1 VGAFLKGK
9 VPDDIIDEWRLPEN
23 WWGYIIYLTPEI
35 KDIWKNMVATNAG
48 LRESN
53 SGAVWGPAIK
63 HFRETIFTTSKAKAV
78 LDALEKIGQIDKVP
92 SEVMVQIQKAMSYKD
107 GIAKLYDRLNAA
119 GKKSDGIRSLFKD
132 LGEFVLKVGIGSAAA
147 YSTLQHLFKLA
158 KVVACGRCFDWG
170 YRYLKDHP
178 RAVLHHGTVRE
189 PFSDGPEFPHA
200 WVTQNG
206 IVKDWQTMEAGHGG
220 KYNRRGYPEAVFA
233 ELWRPRETAA
243 FTLIE
248 ATLASARTGH
258 YGPWEQ
264 SDGVEFRQRRSDLTP
279 ALGYPG
285 GPCHVVQRIES
296 EIKSPALRTQ
306 LIHEVEDGGSLSNPE
321 AAKVY
326 DLEQERGAGIAQ
338 RLVIGPHAQY
348 RMDLRGVTVPQI
360 RAAIFTFSKLLND
373 WKSQRSPQYGYYM
386 KLLAAAQTINF
397 TEPRLGL
404 TIVFKAEGQGTIK
417 IVTTYWQGDPDPEP
431 PLHGCSERV
440 AHRYLM
446 SSVDL

>member
-1 VGAFLKGK
+1 ML
-9 VPDDIIDEWRLPEN
+9 
-23 WWGYIIYLTPEI
+23 
-35 KDIWKNMVATNAG
+35 
-48 LRESN
+48 
-53 SGAVWGPAIK
+53 
-63 HFRETIFTTSKAKAV
+63 
-78 LDALEKIGQIDKVP
+78 
-92 SEVMVQIQKAMSYKD
+92 
-107 GIAKLYDRLNAA
+107 
-119 GKKSDGIRSLFKD
+119 
-132 LGEFVLKVGIGSAAA
+132 
-147 YSTLQHLFKLA
+147 
-158 KVVACGRCFDWG
+158 
-170 YRYLKDHP
+170 
-178 RAVLHHGTVRE
+178 
-189 PFSDGPEFPHA
+189 
-200 WVTQNG
+200 
-206 IVKDWQTMEAGHGG
+206 
-220 KYNRRGYPEAVFA
+220 
-233 ELWRPRETAA
+233 
-243 FTLIE
+243 
-248 ATLASARTGH
+248 
-258 YGPWEQ
+258 
-264 SDGVEFRQRRSDLTP
+264 RRSDLTP

-285 GPCHVVQRIES
+285 GPCHVVQRIER

-386 KLLAAAQTINF
+386 KLLTAAQTINF

-446 SSVDL
+446 SSVDR